1 MKAHR
6 DYWRDNFQI
15 FEPEIVASVSAHPA
29 LDKACDM
36 LGIRLVK
43 VAMNLSTM
51 EIDLNALR
59 AAIGPNTIM
68 LYGSAPSY
76 PYGTI
81 DPISEL
87 SKIATKYNIGLHVD
101 CCLGGFV
108 LPFAKQLGYN
118 IPGKCVSVI
127 DKNIDPP

>member
-1 MKAHR
+1 
-6 DYWRDNFQI
+6 
-15 FEPEIVASVSAHPA
+15 
-29 LDKACDM
+29 M

-43 VAMNLSTM
+43 VAMKLSTM
-51 EIDLNALR
+51 EVDLDAVR
-59 AAIGPNTIM
+59 SAIGPNTIM

-87 SKIATKYNIGLHVD
+87 SKIAKKYNIGLHVD

-108 LPFAKQLGYN
+108 LPFAKQLGYD
-118 IPGKCVSVI
+118 IPGMIKLFFLLFEFKLTYISCI
-127 DKNIDPP
+127 FLPYCRI

>member
-1 MKAHR
+1 MAVKAHR
-6 DYWRDNFQI
+6 DYSRDNFQI

-43 VAMNLSTM
+43 VAMKPTM
-51 EIDLNALR
+51 EIDLDAVR
-59 AAIGPNTIM
+59 SAIGPNTIM
-68 LYGSAPSY
+68 MYGSAPSY

-87 SKIATKYNIGLHVD
+87 SKLEKKYNIGLHVD

-108 LPFAKQLGYN
+108 LPFAKKMGYN
-118 IPGKCVSVI
+118 IPGMETI
-127 DKNIDPP
+127 DAKFDLFI